1 MDCRMHGR
9 VALITGSSMGTGK
22 AMAMKFAGSG
32 ASVAICARRDNVLQE
47 ARAEVEAA
55 GAGKVRVSS
64 HVADVAKLDE
74 IEALFAAVTAEHGK
88 VDILVNN
95 AGASRR
101 GKFDEIT
108 DEDWRYDLELKLFA
122 AIRLMR
128 LALPGMRERQWGRI
142 INVLNTGA
150 KAQEGESTPTSVAR
164 AAGMALTKAVSKEA
178 APHNVLVN
186 ALLVGKIVT
195 DQIARRY
202 KAANPNI
209 SFEEYVADA
218 GKAVPIGRMGT
229 AEEFASMAA
238 FLCSEQG
245 SYIAGCA
252 INVDGGLSPVV

>member
-1 MDCRMHGR
+1 MDCRMDGR

-22 AMAMKFAGSG
+22 AMAMKFAESG
-32 ASVAICARRDNVLQE
+32 ASVAICARRDEVLQE

-55 GAGKVRVSS
+55 GGGKVKVSAHITDVADAGK
-64 HVADVAKLDE
+64 LQ
-74 IEALFAAVTAEHGK
+74 ALFDEVVAAHGK

-95 AGASRR
+95 AGASKR
-101 GKFDEIT
+101 GKFEEIT
-108 DEDWRYDLELKLFA
+108 DEDWRYDLELKLFG

-128 LALPGMRERQWGRI
+128 LALPGMKERQWGRI
-142 INVLNTGA
+142 INVLNIGA

-218 GKAVPIGRMGT
+218 GKALPMGRMGT
-229 AEEFASMAA
+229 AEEFANIAA
-238 FLCSEQG
+238 FLCSDQG